1 MNTLHQRLLGSQ
13 WRELEGGEQ
22 PMLEVKKGVGY
33 TFVSCASCLTKS
45 CMYFNPPSLVLKA
58 RVPIMPK
65 AILAGPS
72 NDAALQYYV
81 CLWMLY
87 RFF

>member
-1 MNTLHQRLLGSQ
+1 
-13 WRELEGGEQ
+13 
-22 PMLEVKKGVGY
+22 MLEVKKGVGY

-72 NDAALQYYV
+72 NDAALQYFKLLLCVSMVALILMIYSIHS
-81 CLWMLY
+81 
-87 RFF
+87 